1 MIETA
6 VRPECICG
14 VLLAAGSG
22 SRFGGGKLGHA
33 LPGSGVPLVV
43 TAWRH
48 LKAALPH
55 SCAVVRTGDSTVTAL
70 LRAEGARVIECDDAA
85 EGMGRSLGCGV
96 RANPYADAWIIAL
109 GDMPALR
116 IETIAAVARSLQQ
129 GAAIAVPV
137 LDGQRGHPVGFAAR
151 FGAELSELRGD
162 AGARSVLRSH
172 STDITEVRVDDPGIV
187 ADVDTR
193 EDLARVGR

>member
-1 MIETA
+1 MIE
-6 VRPECICG
+6 VPVGPERICG

-22 SRFGGGKLGHA
+22 SRFGGGKLAHP

-43 TAWRH
+43 AAWRR
-48 LKAALPH
+48 LKAALPQ
-55 SCAVVRTGDSTVTAL
+55 SCAVARAGDSAVIAL
-70 LRAEGARVIECDDAA
+70 LRGEGARVIECDDAA
-85 EGMGRSLGCGV
+85 DGMGRSLSCGV

-129 GAAIAVPV
+129 GAAIAIPTR
-137 LDGQRGHPVGFAAR
+137 DDQRGHPVGFAAR
-151 FGAELSELRGD
+151 FGVELSDLRGD
-162 AGARSVLRSH
+162 AGARSVLKAH
-172 STDITEVRVDDPGIV
+172 ATDVTEIPVDDPGIL

-193 EDLARVGR
+193 EDLARVGS